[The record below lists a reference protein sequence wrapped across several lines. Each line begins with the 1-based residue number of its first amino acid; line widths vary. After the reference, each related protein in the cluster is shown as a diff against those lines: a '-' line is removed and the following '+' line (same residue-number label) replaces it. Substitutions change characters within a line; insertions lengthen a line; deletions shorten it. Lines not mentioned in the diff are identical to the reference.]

1 MKVCSLVPKEKDV
14 KEPFTMSVAD
24 SGKVVPSSHEYITD
38 AKEEIQDMDNKIFLL
53 LMSYCVGCR
62 SYTYNLFWTLYYLIQ
77 QT

>member
-1 MKVCSLVPKEKDV
+1 MCMYKIQNL
-14 KEPFTMSVAD
+14 
-24 SGKVVPSSHEYITD
+24 
-38 AKEEIQDMDNKIFLL
+38 EIQDMDNKIILL